1 MIILLVAIIVIH
13 TISTY
18 ISGSQSGRKKDKGGS
33 EFHFVSSTIFDYKLV
48 IPNIMKTALLFFR
61 DLHSLNDILVSQSR
75 LLGFAECQATT

>member
-48 IPNIMKTALLFFR
+48 IPKIMKSPKIMKRALCFSEIYIR
-61 DLHSLNDILVSQSR
+61 S
-75 LLGFAECQATT
+75 TTS